1 MGYIMNN
8 WYTILENEKAL
19 DDSLVQLCYERMA
32 DSIPQGINRKEALR
46 AGIRFV
52 ADCIHQI
59 DQSDDNVVM
68 EASIGLLKAEFGVFQ
83 KIFKKLHIR

>member
-1 MGYIMNN
+1 MNN
-8 WYTILENEKAL
+8 WYTIPENEKAL
-19 DDSLVQLCYERMA
+19 DDALVQLCYERIS
-32 DSIPQGINRKEALR
+32 DSIPQGIYKKEALR

-59 DQSDDNVVM
+59 DQSDNNIVM

-83 KIFKKLHIR
+83 KCLNNNR

>member
-1 MGYIMNN
+1 MNI
-8 WYTILENEKAL
+8 TPDEKSLE
-19 DDSLVQLCYERMA
+19 DSLVQLCFERLA
-32 DSIPQGINRKEALR
+32 SSVPRGINRKEALR

-68 EASIGLLKAEFGVFQ
+68 DASIKLLKSEFKIFQ
-83 KIFKKLHIR
+83 KIFKE

>member
-8 WYTILENEKAL
+8 GQTIPENEK
-19 DDSLVQLCYERMA
+19 SLEDGLIQLCFERLA
-32 DSIPQGINRKEALR
+32 SSVPQGINRKEALR

-59 DQSDDNVVM
+59 DQSDDNIVM
-68 EASIGLLKAEFGVFQ
+68 DASIRILKYEFKVFQ
-83 KIFKKLHIR
+83 KVFNK